1 MKFAIINTPTVNQ
14 DNYDKE
20 IEEHYLTGR
29 RYYLRPGKNDSV
41 KADGY
46 NAGDFNGGNL
56 FPEKFYLNTDLDPI
70 TGMIKQKSAL
80 SEYSLKSVLD
90 QIELRKILLNRHL
103 NEIDYTICKTD
114 TALFELSSF
123 PVGMSPGADK
133 RRGSLEGLVQGLEQE
148 KRREEL
154 EAFRDLNMLHEK
166 LHETMGTHLSTKRAE
181 KMFGE
186 MDDPK
191 IN

>member
-1 MKFAIINTPTVNQ
+1 MKFNIINAPSVNQ

-29 RYYLRPGKNDSV
+29 KYYLKPSKNDSV
-41 KADGY
+41 KAEGY

-114 TALFELSSF
+114 TALFELASF

-166 LHETMGTHLSTKRAE
+166 LHETMGDHLSTKRAE